1 MMRVELHGGSTDDID
16 RWLEIN
22 EVIQN
27 NMTPEIK
34 KRWMSDGYEGL
45 NECALDYFGI
55 NRIYR
60 NEQNYVTFEFTEQQW
75 VMFLLRWL

>member
-1 MMRVELHGGSTDDID
+1 MMLVALYGGSTD
-16 RWLEIN
+16 REWWV
-22 EVIQN
+22 EVNQIIQD

-34 KRWMSDGYEGL
+34 ERWNSDGYSGL

>member
-1 MMRVELHGGSTDDID
+1 MMLVALYGGSTD
-16 RWLEIN
+16 REWWLEVN
-22 EVIQN
+22 QVIQD

-34 KRWMSDGYEGL
+34 ERWNADGYSGL

-55 NRIYR
+55 NKIYR
-60 NEQNYVTFEFTEQQW
+60 NEKNYVTFEFTEQQW

>member
-1 MMRVELHGGSTDDID
+1 MMTVALYGGSTD
-16 RWLEIN
+16 REWWVEVN
-22 EVIQN
+22 QVIQD

-34 KRWMSDGYEGL
+34 ERWNSDGYSGL

-60 NEQNYVTFEFTEQQW
+60 NEQNYVTFEFTDQQW

>member
-1 MMRVELHGGSTDDID
+1 MMLVALYGGSTD
-16 RWLEIN
+16 REWWVEVN
-22 EVIQN
+22 QVIQD

-34 KRWMSDGYEGL
+34 ERWNSDGYSGL